1 MQKLQIVLCSV
12 PRARAGVKVHLKL
25 SMCCALFRHTNRK
38 GDEFLARAKNFV
50 VVITICCGCASRLSY
65 EPLFISPFLLSL
77 SVLSLSPAFPLCVSN
92 KSLATKRVAASATVR
107 VEQAAVYL
115 CVCVAVCVGVSMCVW
130 VCQCAYSL
138 KCGISSAGIP
148 CVLRCP
154 LVSAAISVSARLVTA
169 FCG

>member
-50 VVITICCGCASRLSY
+50 VVITICWGCASRLSY
-65 EPLFISPFLLSL
+65 EPLFISLSCSPCL
-77 SVLSLSPAFPLCVSN
+77 FSLSPAFPLCVSN

-138 KCGISSAGIP
+138 KRGISSAGIP

>member
-1 MQKLQIVLCSV
+1 MYCCSY
-12 PRARAGVKVHLKL
+12 ARAEVKVHLKL
-25 SMCCALFRHTNRK
+25 SMCCALLRGTQTEKATNFWP
-38 GDEFLARAKNFV
+38 DPEWNFV

-65 EPLFISPFLLSL
+65 LSLIPLSCSLSL
-77 SVLSLSPAFPLCVSN
+77 SLPPSSLSLSLCPACALYRFVFPPKVWQ
-92 KSLATKRVAASATVR
+92 TKRVAASATVR

-115 CVCVAVCVGVSMCVW
+115 CMRMCVCWCVCVCWHACC
-130 VCQCAYSL
+130 L
-138 KCGISSAGIP
+138 KCGISSAGFP